1 MQLKYERPIIFQG
14 REIKAM
20 SDQIRTISKKRLLS
34 KIGAIPF
41 EEMRKIKK
49 KKKMFLELI

>member
-1 MQLKYERPIIFQG
+1 
-14 REIKAM
+14 M

-41 EEMRKIKK
+41 EEMRKIGK
-49 KKKMFLELI
+49 

>member
-1 MQLKYERPIIFQG
+1 
-14 REIKAM
+14 M

-41 EEMRKIKK
+41 EEMRKIEEKI
-49 KKKMFLELI
+49 KMFLELI